1 MLVLVRLC
9 LFIIVRNTDDGKN
22 IHGYCVINNF
32 VCLYL
37 TLIDGRFDVGSRQ
50 NQKRVGCHKAA
61 VVVDAEY
68 SD

>member
-9 LFIIVRNTDDGKN
+9 LFIIVTNTDFGKD

-32 VCLYL
+32 VCLRL

-50 NQKRVGCHKAA
+50 NQKRVGCHEAAA
-61 VVVDAEY
+61 VVDTEH